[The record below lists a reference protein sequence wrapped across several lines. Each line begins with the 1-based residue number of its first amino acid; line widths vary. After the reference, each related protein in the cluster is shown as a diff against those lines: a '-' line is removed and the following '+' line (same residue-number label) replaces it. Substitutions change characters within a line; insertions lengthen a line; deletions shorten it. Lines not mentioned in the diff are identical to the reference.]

1 MPTQNT
7 RTTNVMAAPNECRKG
22 LQDQPRTTVDFVSRL
37 PYVQERKEGRW
48 STKTTGTCVLCCISW
63 QWRPTACRQSGNDC
77 MLSIQSSPDRKM
89 IGWLHPR
96 SGPPRGDLVLA
107 LTAQHNDSLGQSG
120 SAALGRPSPGRRSL
134 PAVKPPRRPAK
145 GC

>member
-1 MPTQNT
+1 
-7 RTTNVMAAPNECRKG
+7 
-22 LQDQPRTTVDFVSRL
+22 
-37 PYVQERKEGRW
+37 
-48 STKTTGTCVLCCISW
+48 
-63 QWRPTACRQSGNDC
+63 

-145 GC
+145 GCDGNGEVPFQGTTAVSPLTWGECPRLR